1 MAEKLTLEIITPEG
15 FTFTETVD
23 ELTAPGTLGEFGVLP
38 GHTGFITTLD
48 SGLITYKINNAVKT
62 IYVKDA
68 YCQVINDHVLVLADS
83 AEIKE

>member
-48 SGLITYKINNAVKT
+48 SGPITYKIGNTAKT
-62 IYVKDA
+62 ISVKDA
-68 YCQVINDHVLVLADS
+68 YCQVSNDHVLVLADS